1 MYTFKSADILL
12 PVNLTQSWPVIA
24 CDQFTSQPQYW
35 EKVWENVGT
44 NPSTLHIILPEIELN
59 GEYESRIS
67 QINQTMEKY
76 LQDGI
81 FKEYTNAFVYVER
94 TLVNGKVRKG
104 VIGAVDLEDYDY
116 SADATSNIRATEK
129 TVVERIPP
137 RKKIRQNAPI
147 ELPHIL
153 LLCDD
158 AKKLLIESVTAV
170 KDQLPLLY
178 DFDLMENGG
187 HITGWLLQGEAAAAF
202 EQQMA
207 AYVERTQAKYSSL
220 GKEPMLFAVGDGNH
234 SLATAKACYEALKE
248 KCGAEAVSDHPSRYA
263 LVELEN
269 IHDEAQEFE
278 AIHRILTGVEPKELL
293 EALQKECCVAAP
305 KESEAAVET
314 IGIPINW
321 YSKEEH
327 STVYLDPAKGQLAVG
342 ILQNF
347 LDAYLEGTEGEIDY
361 IHGDDALQAL
371 AEKDNAIGFL
381 LPAMEKGQ
389 LFPGI
394 IMDGVLPRKTFS
406 MGHAQEKRYYM
417 EARKII

>member
-1 MYTFKSADILL
+1 MYTFKSANILL
-12 PVNLTQSWPVIA
+12 PVNLTQNWPVIA

-35 EKVWENVGT
+35 AKVRENVGT
-44 NPSTLHIILPEIELN
+44 DPSALHIILPEIELN
-59 GEYESRIS
+59 GEYESRII

-104 VIGAVDLEDYDY
+104 VIGAVDLDDYDY

-178 DFDLMENGG
+178 DFDLMEDGG
-187 HITGWLLQGEAAAAF
+187 HISGWLLQGKPAAAF

-248 KCGAEAVSDHPSRYA
+248 KCGAEAVSDHPARYA

-278 AIHRILTGVEPKELL
+278 AIHRILTGVEPEELL

-305 KESEAAVET
+305 KETEAAVEA
-314 IGIPINW
+314 IGIPVNW
-321 YSKEEH
+321 YSKEKH
-327 STVYLDPAKGQLAVG
+327 GTIYLDPAKGQLAVG

-347 LDAYLEGTEGEIDY
+347 LDAYLESTEGEIDY
-361 IHGDDALQAL
+361 IHGDDALQEL
-371 AEKDNAIGFL
+371 ANKDNAIGFL

-406 MGHAQEKRYYM
+406 MGHAREKRYYM